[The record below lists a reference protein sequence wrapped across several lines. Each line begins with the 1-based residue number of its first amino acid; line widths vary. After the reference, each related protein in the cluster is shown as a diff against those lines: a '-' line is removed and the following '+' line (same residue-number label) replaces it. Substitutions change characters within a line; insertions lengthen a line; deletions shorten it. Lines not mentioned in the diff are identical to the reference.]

1 MKEELVMVSKKVDL
15 KSMAGSVAK
24 LLLRIMFLLQTH
36 EKFSLRRR
44 VPLKQEIR
52 KEDEDKGVLLL
63 MQTRFV
69 RHLNL
74 LFELVNIS
82 CTMWLF

>member
-44 VPLKQEIR
+44 VLLKQEIR